1 MKESFFL
8 KALHILKQRIK
19 NACHPRAIVWR
30 RLQRKNPDKPV
41 ITSLGKGLKVR
52 IYPNDVIG
60 RDIYVHGVMEPKES
74 AFVNQFLKPGMVFF
88 DVGANMGQYTL
99 FGAQRVGKTGKV
111 HSFEPSRRMFG
122 ELEYNIQL
130 NKLSDIC
137 VLNQAAISEASGT
150 ARLSQYEEGAEVYGS
165 LGTQH
170 WADKSIIGYDE
181 VKTITLD
188 EYIVERNISKIDLI
202 KMDIEGAE
210 LLALKGAKRILS
222 QSDAPV
228 IILEMS
234 DRNTSGFGY
243 QAVDIWDFFANLGF
257 SMYSLNRKGRLAGKA
272 ERPRDFAVGKNLVAM
287 KHYPFEWRL

>member
-1 MKESFFL
+1 M
-8 KALHILKQRIK
+8 
-19 NACHPRAIVWR
+19 
-30 RLQRKNPDKPV
+30 

-52 IYPNDVIG
+52 IYPYDIIG

-74 AFVNQFLKPGMVFF
+74 AFVIQFLKPGMVFF

-99 FGAQRVGKTGKV
+99 FGARSVGTTGKV

-122 ELEYNIQL
+122 ELEYNVQL

-137 VLNQAAISEASGT
+137 VLNQVAVSEELGT

-165 LGTQH
+165 LGMQH
-170 WADKSIIGYDE
+170 WAERSIIGYED
-181 VKTITLD
+181 VKTITID
-188 EYIVERNISKIDLI
+188 EYIVERNILKIDLI
-202 KMDIEGAE
+202 KMDIEGSE

-234 DRNTSGFGY
+234 DRNTSGSGY
-243 QAVDIWDFFANLGF
+243 QAVDIWDFLDSLGF
-257 SMYSLNRKGRLAGKA
+257 SMYNFDRKGRLASIA

-287 KHYPFEWRL
+287 KHYPYE